1 MADHAVVPNAISMAK
16 TLTAL
21 LGKETKAKAIP
32 AWSIETKEPNYIAV
46 YDDGAGE
53 IECLWVSDLPL
64 SATFGAA
71 LTLIPAG
78 IAKESIQAKT
88 LNADFV
94 DNAREI
100 ANITANSFQV
110 KRVRLTQFIQPGHEV
125 PEKIRGLISKPAQRV
140 DMQVEVAGYPAGRLS
155 LMAAYPPPP
164 PKS

>member
-1 MADHAVVPNAISMAK
+1 MSEHAVVPNAIAMAK

-21 LGKETKAKAIP
+21 LGKETKVKAIGP
-32 AWSIETKEPNYIAV
+32 WPVLPKDNNFYAT

-53 IECLWVSDLPL
+53 LECVWISDLPL

-78 IAKESIQAKT
+78 IAKETIQAKV
-88 LNADFV
+88 LNSDFI

-110 KRVRLTQFIQPGHEV
+110 KRVRLTQFIAPGTAIPADV
-125 PEKIRGLISKPAQRV
+125 DALITKPAQRV
-140 DMQVEVAGYPAGRLS
+140 DFQVDVTGYPSGRLT
-155 LMAAYPPPP
+155 LLGVYPPAP
-164 PKS
+164 ST